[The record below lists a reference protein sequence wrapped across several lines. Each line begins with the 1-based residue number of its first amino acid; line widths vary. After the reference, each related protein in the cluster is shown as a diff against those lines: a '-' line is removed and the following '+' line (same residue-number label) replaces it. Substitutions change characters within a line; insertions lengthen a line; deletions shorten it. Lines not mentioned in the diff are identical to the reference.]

1 MSSVRQSVLS
11 ILRFDRLWLL
21 PVGAGFAL
29 LVFLSQNRVVGW
41 EPGYNELQPGHHGW
55 VSSHTL
61 AVIAHA
67 TPANGFVGYALTSI
81 DREGRMDYEY
91 FDRYPVFFSAGMH
104 ALLSWKTR
112 LSTQIYLAKQA
123 MNGIF
128 LLTLAA
134 AYLVLRQLSL
144 SPVRSLTAAVL
155 AVSSP
160 YLLFYKDMVH
170 YDQPAVLGMLLLV
183 LAIAWTKVNGR
194 RYFVVGATLLAVSL
208 GRGYASLVIL
218 LVWLVL
224 EAIEVLQRKAPFS
237 PDKVRAL
244 LSLTSLRAA
253 ILGTVW
259 AGLNLAYN
267 IHVEATRR
275 GVALLQTGI
284 VASAVDR
291 LALNQDFN
299 ASYAGLLGWR
309 YFVSDELI
317 RLVRWSFPI
326 WEYEGS
332 WVVSALIVIAMV
344 GVIVVWGRSMDPAR
358 RQVLAILTVSG
369 PIWLFA
375 MRNLSAFHDYTA
387 MYFLGIPLAF
397 FGACAYFLRLPRF
410 GWILALM
417 LSLAVFTA
425 RNLQIQDLHRD
436 LGRPYDVYTHDFMR
450 MADALPSSGQ
460 SIYVVD
466 GVPFAPFAFGFYLP
480 DQVLAPQET
489 AAFAIGRDPELRPT
503 NLTPENSRLFLFEN
517 R

>member
-1 MSSVRQSVLS
+1 MSCPFSDSTDSGSSRSA
-11 ILRFDRLWLL
+11 R
-21 PVGAGFAL
+21 
-29 LVFLSQNRVVGW
+29 NRVVGW

-104 ALLSWKTR
+104 ALLSWKPR

-284 VASAVDR
+284 V
-291 LALNQDFN
+291 
-299 ASYAGLLGWR
+299 G
-309 YFVSDELI
+309 
-317 RLVRWSFPI
+317 
-326 WEYEGS
+326 
-332 WVVSALIVIAMV
+332 
-344 GVIVVWGRSMDPAR
+344 
-358 RQVLAILTVSG
+358 
-369 PIWLFA
+369 
-375 MRNLSAFHDYTA
+375 
-387 MYFLGIPLAF
+387 
-397 FGACAYFLRLPRF
+397 
-410 GWILALM
+410 
-417 LSLAVFTA
+417 
-425 RNLQIQDLHRD
+425 
-436 LGRPYDVYTHDFMR
+436 
-450 MADALPSSGQ
+450 
-460 SIYVVD
+460 
-466 GVPFAPFAFGFYLP
+466 
-480 DQVLAPQET
+480 
-489 AAFAIGRDPELRPT
+489 
-503 NLTPENSRLFLFEN
+503 
-517 R
+517 